1 LRDVTELLSQIEA
14 ARVVSGKK
22 GGNSMLRFMQEGGYS
37 MWLILVL
44 GLLSLGLAASFA
56 VRPAERKLNI
66 LRPLSLATVFSI
78 LGAIS
83 ADIGTVMKRVPQ
95 LPEFTGSPDVR
106 LALYT
111 SGIGE
116 SMVPAILGFTVLS
129 LVWILAAVGF
139 RRS

>member
-1 LRDVTELLSQIEA
+1 
-14 ARVVSGKK
+14 
-22 GGNSMLRFMQEGGYS
+22 MLGFIQEGGYS

-56 VRPAERKLNI
+56 VRPAERKLNL

-78 LGAIS
+78 LGAMA

-95 LPEFTGSPDVR
+95 LPEFATSPDARV
-106 LALYT
+106 ALYT

-129 LVWILAAVGF
+129 LVWLLAAVGF

>member
-1 LRDVTELLSQIEA
+1 MS
-14 ARVVSGKK
+14 SKK
-22 GGNSMLRFMQEGGYS
+22 GGNAMLGFMQEGGYS

-56 VRPAERKLNI
+56 LRPAERKLSI

-78 LGAIS
+78 LGAIA
-83 ADIGTVMKRVPQ
+83 ADLGTVMKRVPQ
-95 LPEFTGSPDVR
+95 LPEFTSSPDLRV
-106 LALYT
+106 ALYT

-116 SMVPAILGFTVLS
+116 SMVPAVFGFTILS
-129 LVWILAAVGF
+129 LVWLVAAVGY